1 MKILTD
7 ILCNV
12 RIESVLGSTEIN
24 INKIEFNSSKISKND
39 LFVAVRGNYLDG
51 NQFISEAINNGAKVI
66 LSGLLPKN
74 ISKKITYIK
83 VKDVRESLG
92 LICANFYDNPSK
104 KLKLIGITGTNGKT
118 TTANLMFQLFRLFD
132 FKVGLISTNKIII
145 ENETI
150 ESDLTTPDPIT
161 LNEVLHKMV
170 KSNIKFCFM
179 EVSSH
184 SIQQKRIVGLSFD
197 AGIFTNLSHDH
208 LDYHKSFSE
217 YRDVKKIFFDSLSK
231 DAFALTNLDD
241 RNGNY
246 MVQNSTAKIYS
257 YALKSNADFS
267 LKILEKDF
275 NGMKMSIN
283 GHEVWTKLIGKFNAY
298 NILAVYAVAKS
309 FNLMDD
315 KILNS
320 ISVLDIVEGRFQ
332 RILKNGVNKIGIV
345 DYAHS
350 PDSINKILQTLN
362 DLKAE
367 DEFLITVF
375 GCGGNRDM
383 DKRPLMG
390 KIAASLS
397 DKVVFTSD
405 NPRFEDPKSIVKQ
418 IESGVDQK
426 DLHKVSIILDRKD
439 AIKYA
444 CQLNTE
450 KDVILIAGKGHEK
463 YQILGDNK
471 IEFDDKK
478 ILEEFLTNNK

>member
-1 MKILTD
+1 
-7 ILCNV
+7 
-12 RIESVLGSTEIN
+12 
-24 INKIEFNSSKISKND
+24 
-39 LFVAVRGNYLDG
+39 
-51 NQFISEAINNGAKVI
+51 
-66 LSGLLPKN
+66 
-74 ISKKITYIK
+74 
-83 VKDVRESLG
+83 
-92 LICANFYDNPSK
+92 
-104 KLKLIGITGTNGKT
+104 
-118 TTANLMFQLFRLFD
+118 
-132 FKVGLISTNKIII
+132 
-145 ENETI
+145 
-150 ESDLTTPDPIT
+150 
-161 LNEVLHKMV
+161 
-170 KSNIKFCFM
+170 
-179 EVSSH
+179 
-184 SIQQKRIVGLSFD
+184 
-197 AGIFTNLSHDH
+197 
-208 LDYHKSFSE
+208 
-217 YRDVKKIFFDSLSK
+217 
-231 DAFALTNLDD
+231 
-241 RNGNY
+241 
-246 MVQNSTAKIYS
+246 
-257 YALKSNADFS
+257 
-267 LKILEKDF
+267 
-275 NGMKMSIN
+275 
-283 GHEVWTKLIGKFNAY
+283 
-298 NILAVYAVAKS
+298 
-309 FNLMDD
+309 MDD

-478 ILEEFLTNNK
+478 MLEEFLTNNK